1 MAQYDF
7 LKKISPKRFIEIMVL
22 LCQTEFPITYINF
35 ASLLA
40 FIGKCKKAN
49 RYLELVVE
57 ISILENDYSPEMID
71 ALKTGKRNKI
81 IDFKSGFIEILE
93 INKEQKR
100 RVIELEIE
108 DLDIMRSFLIEFFN
122 LIEQVD
128 QNQVKASTEYA
139 VNRSRIKEVPK

>member
-49 RYLELVVE
+49 RYPELVGE
-57 ISILENDYSPEMID
+57 ISILEMID